1 MWVNNCEKCMKNE
14 VFRVGG
20 LFLFTKPYLDIL
32 NGDRLNM
39 KKLTL
44 CNASGYNQENTKGN

>member
-1 MWVNNCEKCMKNE
+1 MKNE